1 MVYLQSI
8 CIMLTQQFTQPHY
21 SVISTHDFGEI
32 RKDIASGAK
41 AFFAIQNFI
50 IGEVITHFEAAAI
63 LNHPTYLTVQT
74 GEKEHIHLK
83 PEYLQYINHSCNPN
97 VLFNTDTM
105 QLECL
110 QNIKAG
116 DELCFFY
123 PATEWSM
130 AQPFDCLCGS
140 ANCIGKIQGA
150 KYASIEVLK
159 NYKLTSFIQSMLNN
173 KNA

>member
-1 MVYLQSI
+1 
-8 CIMLTQQFTQPHY
+8 MLTQQFTQPVY
-21 SVISTHDFGEI
+21 TIISKHVFGEI
-32 RKDIASGAK
+32 RKDVTSGAK
-41 AFFAIQNFI
+41 AFFAVQNFNA
-50 IGEVITHFEAAAI
+50 GDAITNFEAVAL

-74 GEKEHIHLK
+74 GEKKHIHLK

-110 QNIKAG
+110 QSINAG

-123 PATEWSM
+123 PATEWNM
-130 AQPFDCLCGS
+130 AQTFDCLCGS

-150 KYASIEVLK
+150 KYASMEILK